1 MSFSQVGC
9 RLRGNMDP
17 LSRVPSVPDRAQYH
31 VGPLSCAQWP
41 WWMISLPNCCI
52 SLAHLVLWCLGVW
65 KWRFCCFSAWG
76 GWVEDRSWEV
86 SSSPIVKVLWKSEP
100 EVMAEEVLV
109 RGAWMLTALPLVT
122 CLLALIQ
129 GVVFCLFVFSRWHLI
144 RNHSPWVHGILS
156 SFSSNI

>member
-31 VGPLSCAQWP
+31 VGPLACAQWP

-65 KWRFCCFSAWG
+65 KWRFCCLSAL
-76 GWVEDRSWEV
+76 GWCIFVLLNLAILEKAHFCLIQTTYLWTMLLRSKRSELAYHFFPPNYSGV
-86 SSSPIVKVLWKSEP
+86 FYPIL
-100 EVMAEEVLV
+100 LYI
-109 RGAWMLTALPLVT
+109 LPLFKNILIHF
-122 CLLALIQ
+122 LL
-129 GVVFCLFVFSRWHLI
+129 FSRSYLF
-144 RNHSPWVHGILS
+144 
-156 SFSSNI
+156 SFH